1 MNRQLLKDEKFVLEV
16 TEKIRTLMEQ
26 KNSSCAAKWE
36 RFKEEIKLKA
46 LERSSA
52 LHHDKTKKEALL
64 RRNLETLLALQ
75 SQSLGLCKDDIKTVK
90 QQLQSI
96 EEVRYHGA
104 IVRARAEKFLLGEAP
119 TKRALCSEKRYATRN
134 TISEIEFNGHVSSD
148 QRIISNA
155 FCEYYDSLFVCQPVN
170 LYRFREDFMRFL
182 PVIDDEVKDSL
193 EVSITPDEVK
203 KAIDD
208 LNPGKSPG
216 PDGLCAAFYKAFR
229 DDLSIIL
236 CELYKEAYE
245 RDRLPP
251 SFSSSHTV
259 LIPKTDDRDELKKVT
274 AYRPITLTN
283 VDYKILMKI
292 LAGRLQMV
300 ITDIVGEHQTCG
312 IKGRS
317 ITSNIHAARSIL
329 ECCDSMDLI
338 VAMLQIDLEK
348 AFDKVSHEMLFSI
361 LEQVNLGRIIPGG
374 VQMAYKGCST
384 SLVINRAVCRPI
396 KVTRSVRQGCPL
408 SPLLFCLYIE
418 ALCASVNNNNSIHG
432 FRLQAC
438 EVRVLAYADDIAFL
452 CRDRES
458 ISSAI
463 KILNSFCEYTG
474 SSVNWKKCLGFW
486 HGCWDWT
493 PSVFEGVSWQVT
505 PAKYLG
511 VPLENYRDSE
521 PYWRS
526 QTAAL
531 REKAEKWEGKGKTL
545 SVFARATVCNVFLFA
560 KLWYVLQVIHCSR
573 ANVQRLHRVCAVFIW
588 GSTWER
594 TSRTNLFR
602 RVRDGGLSL
611 SHLFLRQVVNRF
623 YFLREVKDPLLR
635 TVIQVRL
642 GRFLP
647 QFVITS
653 SLCYTGG
660 LHGYLKEV
668 VQATQFVCSR
678 FSMEYL
684 TSVSK
689 KKLYKDLVEICFPV
703 PLYRSMFRSGPGQNV
718 LKRVKAMVVP
728 PGVKTFFFKLHVGVL
743 PVKTW
748 MLEKGLF
755 VPWGADCW
763 LCKKPET
770 VEHVF
775 LDCWD
780 AVFLWDVLQ
789 RTLKKELPLDPH
801 GIRFLAVEN
810 DNGVPYDLL
819 MLLVLHGIWRSRLAA
834 RYSDVDGRPAR
845 QYFCESVHRIVEMW
859 KGQPC
864 TPEWLQEVEKVLSMP
879 RF

>member
-1 MNRQLLKDEKFVLEV
+1 M
-16 TEKIRTLMEQ
+16 
-26 KNSSCAAKWE
+26 
-36 RFKEEIKLKA
+36 
-46 LERSSA
+46 
-52 LHHDKTKKEALL
+52 
-64 RRNLETLLALQ
+64 
-75 SQSLGLCKDDIKTVK
+75 
-90 QQLQSI
+90 
-96 EEVRYHGA
+96 
-104 IVRARAEKFLLGEAP
+104 
-119 TKRALCSEKRYATRN
+119 
-134 TISEIEFNGHVSSD
+134 
-148 QRIISNA
+148 
-155 FCEYYDSLFVCQPVN
+155 
-170 LYRFREDFMRFL
+170 
-182 PVIDDEVKDSL
+182 
-193 EVSITPDEVK
+193 
-203 KAIDD
+203 
-208 LNPGKSPG
+208 
-216 PDGLCAAFYKAFR
+216 
-229 DDLSIIL
+229 
-236 CELYKEAYE
+236 
-245 RDRLPP
+245 
-251 SFSSSHTV
+251 
-259 LIPKTDDRDELKKVT
+259 
-274 AYRPITLTN
+274 
-283 VDYKILMKI
+283 
-292 LAGRLQMV
+292 
-300 ITDIVGEHQTCG
+300 
-312 IKGRS
+312 
-317 ITSNIHAARSIL
+317 
-329 ECCDSMDLI
+329 
-338 VAMLQIDLEK
+338 
-348 AFDKVSHEMLFSI
+348 
-361 LEQVNLGRIIPGG
+361 
-374 VQMAYKGCST
+374 
-384 SLVINRAVCRPI
+384 
-396 KVTRSVRQGCPL
+396 
-408 SPLLFCLYIE
+408 
-418 ALCASVNNNNSIHG
+418 
-432 FRLQAC
+432 
-438 EVRVLAYADDIAFL
+438 
-452 CRDRES
+452 
-458 ISSAI
+458 
-463 KILNSFCEYTG
+463 
-474 SSVNWKKCLGFW
+474 
-486 HGCWDWT
+486 
-493 PSVFEGVSWQVT
+493 FEGVSWQVT

-611 SHLFLRQVVNRF
+611 SHIFLRQVVNRF

-703 PLYRSMFRSGPGQNV
+703 PLYRSMFRSGPGQDV